1 MECHEMKIILNPNR
15 VLSRISPLIYGQF
28 AEHFHRQIYG
38 GIFDPASDLSDEDGF
53 RMDVIDAL
61 KEIHVPI
68 IRWPGGCFVSAYHW
82 KDGVGSERRPAFDKA
97 WRVEEPNLFGTDE
110 FIRFCR
116 KVGCEPYICTNAGT
130 GTAEEMSD
138 WVEYCNL
145 KGQGWYGRLREKN
158 GFPEPYHVRY
168 WSIGNENW
176 GPWEIGA
183 NNPKGWAHLVTESA
197 KMMKRTDPSIELSA
211 AALTDMDWNTELL
224 KKCGERLSWISI
236 HGYWDFHEGKN
247 HLADYR
253 TCLGF
258 MKGLDKPVRRVR
270 GLLEALEMDHIRI
283 AYDEWNLR
291 AWYHPNIMDL
301 YQGMAPEEY
310 LDPRNENDRN
320 EQYTMA
326 DAVFSAC
333 FLNMCIRNS
342 DAVGMA
348 NFSPAVNT
356 RGMIF
361 TYKDGI
367 VLRPTYY
374 VFQLYNQMQDSYVD
388 TWICEGSDEMLDVA
402 ATADQETGKIS
413 IALVNKDPDME
424 KTIRIAVGKPCREVV
439 LHTVN
444 GPDTDSCNTVQ
455 RAEVSVHSREVQ
467 ILSDGEDVCVTLEP
481 HSVNVLTLFA

>member
-1 MECHEMKIILNPNR
+1 MKIILNTER
-15 VLSRISPLIYGQF
+15 KLSDVSPLIYGQF

-38 GIFDPASDLSDEDGF
+38 GIFDPHSDLSDEDGF

-61 KEIHVPI
+61 KQIHVPI

-82 KDGVGSERRPAFDKA
+82 KDGVGPERRPAFDKA

-130 GTAEEMSD
+130 GTPEEMSD

-183 NNPKGWAHLVTESA
+183 NNPKGFAHLVTESA

-258 MKGLDKPVRRVR
+258 MKDLEKPVRRVR
-270 GLLEALEMDHIRI
+270 GLLEALEMDHIKI

-291 AWYHPNIMDL
+291 AWYHPNIMETA
-301 YQGMAPEEY
+301 QGLSPEEY
-310 LDPRNENDRN
+310 LIPRDENDIN

-342 DAVGMA
+342 GIVGMA
-348 NFSPAVNT
+348 AFSPAVNT
-356 RGMIF
+356 RGMIY
-361 TYKDGI
+361 TYREGL
-367 VLRPTYY
+367 VLRPVYH
-374 VFQLYNQMQDSYVD
+374 VFRLYNLMLDRHID
-388 TWICEGSDEMLDVA
+388 TWVQEGADDMLDVA
-402 ATADQETGKIS
+402 ATSDENSSRIS
-413 IALVNKDPDME
+413 IAVVNKDPD
-424 KTIRIAVGKPCREVV
+424 RERQICIGMNRKYSRAQ

-444 GPDTDSCNTVQ
+444 GTDADSCNTVGKS
-455 RAEVSVHSREVQ
+455 EVGIHTKEIQSAPDNQ
-467 ILSDGEDVCVTLEP
+467 MVTTVLEP
-481 HSVNVLTLFA
+481 HSVNVITIL